1 MDRAGSWSGS
11 GVLIP
16 LDFMKENFETMDAR
30 EIALGYKVPIISPVD
45 STSLIKCEIVS
56 KKVENDRVLFY
67 VHYIGLNRRYDKWAD
82 GSEFVLT
89 SPADIEV
96 PRRKKKTEEKR
107 DAIREEREERNM
119 EKPMLAVADDELRI
133 KNVGSICIR
142 NFLIDTWYFS
152 PYPKEVIKN
161 GTVFLCE
168 FCLYYFSTQDRLSE
182 HCLRCK
188 LRHPPG
194 TKIYEERDLSF
205 FELDGYVQKNYCR
218 NLALLSKLFLDHK
231 SLYYDIDVFMFY
243 VLCRKDEYG
252 YQIVGYFSKEKVS
265 EQGYNLAC
273 ILTLPHEQR
282 RGYGKILIDFS
293 YMLSKKDG
301 KIAGPEKPLSDL
313 GLLSYRAYWLEVIL
327 EELAQSKEM
336 NVRVMSKKTCITE
349 EDIIGTLIAYKM
361 VKYYGED
368 LVIAL
373 DDSLVSKMTK
383 GRTQK
388 VNEAFMLINY

>member
-1 MDRAGSWSGS
+1 MD
-11 GVLIP
+11 V
-16 LDFMKENFETMDAR
+16 K
-30 EIALGYKVPIISPVD
+30 EIALGYKVPIVSPVD
-45 STSLIKCEIVS
+45 STTLIKCEIVS
-56 KKVENDRVLFY
+56 KRAEGDELLFY
-67 VHYIGLNRRYDKWAD
+67 IHYIGLNRRYDKWVD

-89 SPADIEV
+89 NPSDIEV
-96 PRRKKKTEEKR
+96 PRKKKKTEEKK
-107 DAIREEREERNM
+107 DAGKEEDKKDMER
-119 EKPMLAVADDELRI
+119 PLVAAPDDELRI
-133 KNVGSICIR
+133 RNVESICIR
-142 NFLIDTWYFS
+142 NFLVDAWYFS
-152 PYPKEVIKN
+152 PYPKEIIKN

-168 FCLYYFSTQDRLSE
+168 FCLYYFSTQDQLSQ
-182 HCLRCK
+182 HCSRCE

-194 TKIYEERDLSF
+194 TKIYEEGDLSF
-205 FELDGYVQKNYCR
+205 FEMDGYVQKNYCR

-273 ILTLPHEQR
+273 ILTLPYEQR

-293 YMLSKKDG
+293 YMLSKKDR

-336 NVRVMSKKTCITE
+336 NIRAMSKKTYIAE

-368 LVIAL
+368 LIIAL
-373 DDSLVSKMTK
+373 DDNLARKMAK

-388 VNEAFMLINY
+388 VSEEFMLINY